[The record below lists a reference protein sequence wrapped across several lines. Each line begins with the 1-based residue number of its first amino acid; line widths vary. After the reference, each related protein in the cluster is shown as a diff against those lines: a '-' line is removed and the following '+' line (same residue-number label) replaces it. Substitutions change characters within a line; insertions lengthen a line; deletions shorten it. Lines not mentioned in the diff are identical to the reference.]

1 MTVTFTVFPSQ
12 VVLWQSSNP
21 KNLGFVA
28 QVTSTFQVVDTIG
41 RFLPSVLPNLRTSYL
56 MVYVASRVLLV
67 PLFICTSLYSTAVP
81 FDKDWFMHIEMAVLA
96 FTNGTCVT
104 MSMVAGPSRV
114 SGDKAE
120 QEVAGYTMSFGIVS
134 GILFGSVFGLL
145 TNVGLDQ

>member
-1 MTVTFTVFPSQ
+1 
-12 VVLWQSSNP
+12 
-21 KNLGFVA
+21 
-28 QVTSTFQVVDTIG
+28 
-41 RFLPSVLPNLRTSYL
+41 
-56 MVYVASRVLLV
+56 
-67 PLFICTSLYSTAVP
+67 
-81 FDKDWFMHIEMAVLA
+81 MALLA

-104 MSMVAGPSRV
+104 MSMVAGPGRI